1 MPGNAEV
8 ELRTARLL
16 LRPPRLEDLDPWAA
30 MMADEAVAPR
40 IGGVQ
45 PLSQVWRSLMCVAG
59 AWHLAGHSM
68 FSVIERSSG
77 RWIGRL
83 GPWSPAEWPGNEIGW
98 AIVRDCWGRG
108 YATEGASA
116 AADWAFEQLG
126 WTDMIHV
133 IAPDN
138 VASQAVARKLGSQ
151 NRGPGRL
158 PPPWNDVPVELWGQS
173 REQWRHRSG
182 LQVLPPSVP

>member
-1 MPGNAEV
+1 
-8 ELRTARLL
+8 
-16 LRPPRLEDLDPWAA
+16 
-30 MMADEAVAPR
+30 MMADEQVAER

-45 PLSQVWRSLMCVAG
+45 TPALAWRGFMGVAG
-59 AWHLAGHSM
+59 AWHLLGYAM

-83 GPWSPAEWPGNEIGW
+83 GPWSPPGWPGKEIGW
-98 AIVRDCWGRG
+98 AIVRECWGRG
-108 YATEGASA
+108 YAPEGAAA

-138 VASQAVARKLGSQ
+138 LASQAVARKLGST
-151 NRGPGRL
+151 NRGPGKL
-158 PPPWNDVPVELWGQS
+158 PPPHDNLAIDLWGQS
-173 REQWRHRSG
+173 REQWRRTKG
-182 LQVLPPSVP
+182 